1 MKGGDSLATVD
12 NSISL
17 HNETNSNYMQ
27 LHNETNN
34 NYLRLS
40 NSINNNYLRLSNSIN
55 NTSTRLYNT
64 VNNNISNN
72 ISNFY
77 VMEQYIIDA
86 SAAQQ
91 DLNEDIEEGQN
102 AADGL
107 LNIFKGMAGTIGL
120 DFSVENI
127 LALSDQMA
135 TTKANLASMADE
147 FNTVEGLQ
155 QKIFQSAERSRGSY
169 LATADAVARM
179 GTMAKNAF
187 GSNDEIIAFTEE
199 INKQFVISGT
209 SAQGINSVMSQLTEA
224 MAQGVLSGDALNSV
238 FGETPTIVQTIAD
251 YMGLGIE
258 EVSRLADEGQITAN
272 VLKNAMFS
280 ATDETNAA
288 LANMPMTWGQI
299 FTSVI
304 NKVIMVS
311 QPLLDFINVLAN
323 NWSIIE
329 PIIWGIVAALA
340 IYTGAVLANNIAQ
353 GISTAIQTAKAIS
366 IAVKTGA
373 TIAETAA
380 TNNLT
385 VAQWALNNAMLA
397 SPITWIIIG
406 IITIIAVIYA
416 AVAAFNKFAGTSL
429 SAAGIIVG
437 AIAVAG
443 ALIWNIIVGVINA
456 VIQYLWTRFVEPFI
470 SIIEWIINVANG
482 GFDSLGGAVANLVG
496 QIISW
501 FLSLGKVVTKIIDA
515 IFGTDWTSGLSSL
528 QDSVLGWG
536 KNDNAITLD
545 RNAPTIDGRIEY
557 SVAWDTGYDWGS
569 KLSLTGGLGELDPQG
584 YEEFKGFELPEGI
597 GEGIDEIASNT
608 TDMRNTMEISE
619 EDLKYM
625 RDLAERE
632 VIDRTVLRD
641 VKLEVSNSFGDV
653 RETADVDG
661 IITRIEERLS
671 EAIESE
677 AEGDYN
683 V

>member
-1 MKGGDSLATVD
+1 MATID
-12 NSISL
+12 NSMSL
-17 HNETNSNYMQ
+17 Y
-27 LHNETNN
+27 NETNN
-34 NYLRLS
+34 NYLRL
-40 NSINNNYLRLSNSIN
+40 YNSIN

-64 VNNNISNN
+64 VNNNVSNNISNN

-77 VMEQYIIDA
+77 VMEQYIINA
-86 SAAQQ
+86 STAQQ
-91 DLNEDIEEGQN
+91 DLNEDIKEGQD

-107 LNIFKGMAGTIGL
+107 LNVFKGMAGTIGL
-120 DFSVENI
+120 DFSLENI

-147 FNTVEGLQ
+147 FNTVEELQ
-155 QKIFQSAERSRGSY
+155 KKIFQSAERSRGSY
-169 LATADAVARM
+169 LAMADAVAKM
-179 GTMAKNAF
+179 GTMAKDAF
-187 GSNDEIIAFTEE
+187 SGNDEIIAFTEE

-209 SAQGINSVMSQLTEA
+209 SAQGIDGVMGQLTEA

-251 YMGLGIE
+251 YMGVGIE

-280 ATDETNAA
+280 ATDETNVA

-299 FTSVI
+299 FTSIV
-304 NKVIMVS
+304 NKVIMLS
-311 QPLLDFINVLAN
+311 QPLLEFINVLAN
-323 NWSIIE
+323 NWSILE
-329 PIIWGIVAALA
+329 PIILGLASAFLIYLAATKGVALV
-340 IYTGAVLANNIAQ
+340 TGAFSAVQTFLSIGF
-353 GISTAIQTAKAIS
+353 GILTKN
-366 IAVKTGA
+366 
-373 TIAETAA
+373 TAA
-380 TNNLT
+380 
-385 VAQWALNNAMLA
+385 ASAAMFTYNSAVLA
-397 SPITWIIIG
+397 SPITWIIFAVIAL
-406 IITIIAVIYA
+406 IAVFYA
-416 AVAAFNKFAGTSL
+416 AVAVFNKFAGTSL
-429 SAAGIIVG
+429 SATGIIVG

-456 VIQYLWTRFVEPFI
+456 VIQYLWIRFVEPFI

-501 FLSLGKVVTKIIDA
+501 FLSLGKIVTKIIDA

-557 SVAWDTGYDWGS
+557 GVAWDTGYDWGS
-569 KLSLTGGLGELDPQG
+569 KLSLTGGLGKLDPQE
-584 YEEFKGFELPEGI
+584 YEEFKGFEVPEGI
-597 GEGIDEIASNT
+597 GEGIDEIAANT
-608 TDMRNTMEISE
+608 TDMRDTMEISE

-625 RDLAERE
+625 RDIAERD

-661 IITRIEERLS
+661 IITRIEERLV
-671 EAIESE
+671 EAIDSE